1 MAGWRSE
8 LAGCSSTLSMSKIK
22 VKISETKYCSFY
34 KTLAPPIIKGDGGW
48 STVKI
53 EELIFYPI
61 QSTFTFYVTEILVT
75 HSDNKKQI
83 KTFSVLIKSL
93 NQVYI

>member
-53 EELIFYPI
+53 EELNFYPI